1 MEAFELHAL
10 VEPLPHNQVAWQEFL
25 RSPALSMGIYRL
37 PVGST
42 DPQKPHSEDEVY
54 LVHSGCGVIRVG
66 SEDRPVQPGTLV
78 YVPALV
84 EHRFHSI
91 SQELTVLVC
100 FAPAEYT
107 NRKVEAT
114 TQASST
120 DFADYADARAVNL

>member
-1 MEAFELHAL
+1 MDAFELQAL
-10 VEPLPHNQVAWQEFL
+10 VKPLLHSQITWQEFL

-37 PVGST
+37 PVGSV

-54 LVHSGCGVIRVG
+54 LVYGGRGVITVG
-66 SEDRPVQPGTLV
+66 AEDRPVQPGTLV

-91 SQELTVLVC
+91 SEELTVLVF

-107 NRKVEAT
+107 NRKEEVGSQKSEI
-114 TQASST
+114 
-120 DFADYADARAVNL
+120 